1 LRKFQSGLECAHK
14 IFETIDYEPKIN
26 LENESSKPIETISGD
41 IVFKNVSFRYIN
53 GKNPSLSDV
62 SIVLEHGKQTAFIGS
77 SGAGKSTIIKLLNHF
92 YLPTTGKI
100 FVGGVDLR
108 TINTRQYRHCVG
120 YVGQEPVLFNE
131 SIKENLLNAKP
142 DATEY
147 ELYSALKS
155 AMAFD
160 FVMELPQGIDSNVG
174 SVGSKLSGGQKQ
186 RIAIARALIKQPT
199 LLILDEATSALDSK
213 SEKEV
218 QAAIEKIN
226 VETEI
231 TTVLIAHRLS
241 TLSNSDKII
250 ILEDGKVLD
259 ETTYEKLVG
268 MENLSTNFDLN
279 TRNVEG
285 KSS

>member
-1 LRKFQSGLECAHK
+1 
-14 IFETIDYEPKIN
+14 
-26 LENESSKPIETISGD
+26 
-41 IVFKNVSFRYIN
+41 
-53 GKNPSLSDV
+53 
-62 SIVLEHGKQTAFIGS
+62 
-77 SGAGKSTIIKLLNHF
+77 
-92 YLPTTGKI
+92 
-100 FVGGVDLR
+100 
-108 TINTRQYRHCVG
+108 
-120 YVGQEPVLFNE
+120 LFNE